1 LTFFIARYTPLDNKG
16 CCSIKDFRMTTVGRL
31 TTQVMVGVLETLYI
45 APKGTAKVAN
55 ILEVGAKSLVNA
67 GRMEIFTPMLL
78 LVVRKPT
85 Q

>member
-1 LTFFIARYTPLDNKG
+1 
-16 CCSIKDFRMTTVGRL
+16 MTTIGRFA
-31 TTQVMVGVLETLYI
+31 TQVMVGALETMYI

-78 LVVRKPT
+78 LVARKPV